1 MESLQHTIETTLYRH
16 KLPGLSSVSQDETF
30 IAPYYDGL
38 CLSNVV
44 PTAAAMLGAEIAGWT
59 PLDRRLWADLSAGVR
74 RVVLL
79 VLDAVGYLQL
89 QRWMNEEPDTL
100 FAHLGRNHRL
110 VPITSVFPSTTTAA
124 LSSLWTGQPPARHGL
139 MGYQLF
145 LQPWDV
151 VANMISLSPVHSKQ
165 RAVLM
170 DWGLEPE
177 SFLAVPSVGQVL
189 APHGITNRTLL
200 HRSILQS
207 GLSSMHFRGIDDL
220 VGHSLSSDLWVNLR
234 EQLQRHRNE
243 RLFLTAYWGGVD
255 TVLHVYGPESEQ
267 WAAEM
272 RSLAYSIEREFLR
285 PLSAED
291 REGTLLLI
299 TADHGQVRVPAQ
311 QSINLRHHPKLAQNL
326 IMRPCGDPRAAYL
339 YVRANHLHDV
349 RAYIEGELDHAF
361 VVLSS
366 EEALEGGLFGD
377 GPPAPQAAAR
387 IGDLVLLARK
397 KYMLYDKDKE
407 PKLAGRH
414 GGLHPDEMLVPLFAV
429 RLDDYSCE
437 D

>member
-1 MESLQHTIETTLYRH
+1 MENLAHAIEASLYRH
-16 KLPGLSSVSQDETF
+16 KLSGLSAIDQRDAFVM
-30 IAPYYDGL
+30 PYYDGL

-44 PTAAAMLGAEIAGWT
+44 PTVAAILGAEIAGWT
-59 PLDRRLWADLSAGVR
+59 PLDRRLWADLSTGVR

-100 FAHLGRNHRL
+100 FAHLGRRHRL
-110 VPITSVFPSTTTAA
+110 VPVTSVFPSTTTAA

-151 VANMISLSPVHSKQ
+151 VANMISLSPVHSK
-165 RAVLM
+165 RSAVLM
-170 DWGLEPE
+170 DWGLQPE
-177 SFLAVPSVGQVL
+177 TVLAVPSVGQVL
-189 APHGITNRTLL
+189 APHGITSRTLL
-200 HRSILQS
+200 HRSILES
-207 GLSSMHFRGIDDL
+207 GLSKMHFRGVDDL
-220 VGHSLSSDLWVNLR
+220 IGYALSSDLWVNLR

-255 TVLHVYGPESEQ
+255 TVLHIYGPESAQ

-291 REGTLLLI
+291 RAGTLLLI
-299 TADHGQVRVPAQ
+299 TADHGQIRVPVS
-311 QSINLRHHPKLAQNL
+311 QSINLRDHPKLAQNL

-349 RAYIEGELDHAF
+349 RAYIEGELGDAF
-361 VVLSS
+361 VVLSA
-366 EEALEGGLFGD
+366 EEALAGGLFGG
-377 GPPAPQAAAR
+377 GPPAPPAAAR
-387 IGDLVLLARK
+387 IGDLILLAREQ
-397 KYMLYDKDKE
+397 YMLYDKDKE

-414 GGLHPDEMLVPLFAV
+414 GGLHPEEMLVPLFLA
-429 RLDDYSCE
+429 RLDDVAA
-437 D
+437 